1 MTCSHPIESFP
12 PDTETSPMTK
22 RIVLVA
28 LLAAAGVSPAFA
40 EGVAYRIDPNHT
52 VVLATWNHFGYS
64 NPSAN
69 FGGANGTIVYDA
81 AAPEKSSVEVVLP
94 MSGLDTFVPKL
105 DEHLKTA
112 DFFDAEKYP
121 QATFRSTSVKSLGDG
136 RLEVTGTLDLHG
148 VQAPVVLDAKLNK
161 AAPGEGDRPAK
172 IGFDATA
179 TVKRSVFGISRLVPM
194 IGDDIAQRITTE
206 ASAAKAAQ

>member
-1 MTCSHPIESFP
+1 MN
-12 PDTETSPMTK
+12 K
-22 RIVLVA
+22 RILPAFTAAVLF
-28 LLAAAGVSPAFA
+28 AAAATPAFA

-69 FGGANGTIVYDA
+69 FGGATGTIVYDA
-81 AAPEKSSVEVVLP
+81 AAPEKSTVEVVLP

-112 DFFDAEKYP
+112 DFLDASKYP
-121 QATFRSTSVKSLGDG
+121 QATFRSTGVRALGGG
-136 RLEVTGTLDLHG
+136 RLEITGTLDLHG
-148 VQAPVVLDAKLNK
+148 AQAPVVLDAKLNK
-161 AAPGEGDRPAK
+161 VAAGEGDKPGK

-179 TVKRSVFGISRLVPM
+179 TLKRSDFGITKYVPM
-194 IGDDIAQRITTE
+194 VSDEIALRITTE
-206 ASAAKAAQ
+206 AAEEKAQ

>member
-1 MTCSHPIESFP
+1 
-12 PDTETSPMTK
+12 MTK
-22 RIVLVA
+22 RIPAAA
-28 LLAAAGVSPAFA
+28 LLAATLFSAVAAPVFA
-40 EGVAYRIDPNHT
+40 EGVTYRIDPNHT

-69 FGGANGTIVYDA
+69 FGGATGTIVYDA

-112 DFFDAEKYP
+112 DFFDAAKYP
-121 QATFRSTSVKSLGDG
+121 QATFRSTSVKALGEG

-161 AAPGEGDRPAK
+161 AVAGDGDRPAK

-194 IGDDIAQRITTE
+194 VGDDIALRITTE
-206 ASAAKAAQ
+206 AGAEKAQ

>member
-1 MTCSHPIESFP
+1 MN
-12 PDTETSPMTK
+12 K
-22 RIVLVA
+22 RI
-28 LLAAAGVSPAFA
+28 LLATLLATALPAAAAFPAGATGVT
-40 EGVAYRIDPNHT
+40 YRIDPNHT
-52 VVLATWNHFGYS
+52 VVLATWSHFGYS

-69 FGGANGTIVYDA
+69 FGGATGTITYDA

-112 DFFDAEKYP
+112 DFFDAAQFP
-121 QATFRSTSVKSLGDG
+121 QATFRSTSVKALGDG

-148 VQAPVVLDAKLNK
+148 VRKPVVLEAKLNK
-161 AAPGEGDRPAK
+161 VADGDGSRPGK

-179 TVKRSVFGISRLVPM
+179 TLKRSEFGIARMIPM
-194 IGDDIAQRITTE
+194 VADEVALRITTE
-206 ASAAKAAQ
+206 AGAEKSGQ

>member
-1 MTCSHPIESFP
+1 MTLASIESQP
-12 PDTETSPMTK
+12 TDTETFPMTK
-22 RIVLVA
+22 RILLVA
-28 LLAAAGVSPAFA
+28 LLAAVGMSPAFA
-40 EGVAYRIDPNHT
+40 EGVTYRIDPNHT

-121 QATFRSTSVKSLGDG
+121 QATFRSTGVKSLGDG

-148 VQAPVVLDAKLNK
+148 VQAPVVLEAKLNK
-161 AAPGEGDRPAK
+161 AAAGEGDRPAK

-194 IGDDIAQRITTE
+194 IGDDIALRITTE

>member
-1 MTCSHPIESFP
+1 MN
-12 PDTETSPMTK
+12 K
-22 RIVLVA
+22 RILPAFVAVA
-28 LLAAAGVSPAFA
+28 LFAAAASPAFA

-69 FGGANGTIVYDA
+69 FGGATGTIVYDA
-81 AAPEKSSVEVVLP
+81 AAPGKSSVEVVLP

-112 DFFDAEKYP
+112 DFFDAAKYP
-121 QATFRSTSVKSLGDG
+121 QATFRSTGVKALGEG
-136 RLEVTGTLDLHG
+136 RLEITGTLDLHG
-148 VQAPVVLDAKLNK
+148 VQAPVVLDAKLNN
-161 AAPGEGDRPAK
+161 AGAREGDRPAK

-179 TVKRSVFGISRLVPM
+179 TLKRSDFGITKYVPM
-194 IGDDIAQRITTE
+194 VGDEIALRITTE
-206 ASAAKAAQ
+206 AAEEKAQ

>member
-1 MTCSHPIESFP
+1 MN
-12 PDTETSPMTK
+12 K
-22 RIVLVA
+22 RILPALVA
-28 LLAAAGVSPAFA
+28 VALFAAAASPAFA

-69 FGGANGTIVYDA
+69 FGGATGTIVYDA
-81 AAPEKSSVEVVLP
+81 AEPGKSSVEVLLP

-112 DFFDAEKYP
+112 DFFDAAKYP
-121 QATFRSTSVKSLGDG
+121 QATFRSTGVKALGEG
-136 RLEVTGTLDLHG
+136 RLEITGTLDLHG

-161 AAPGEGDRPAK
+161 VAAGEGGKPGK

-179 TVKRSVFGISRLVPM
+179 TLKRSDFGITKYVPM
-194 IGDDIAQRITTE
+194 VGDEIALRITTE
-206 ASAAKAAQ
+206 AAEEKAQ